1 MIDVSEIKENTR
13 QRIGKRIAELRRER
27 GLSQEELAGRIG
39 IHQSA
44 LNRIE
49 MGRHS
54 TTVGMIAAI
63 AAAMDC
69 RVEIITNDTTENV
82 GNKLNLNKY
91 DEH

>member
-1 MIDVSEIKENTR
+1 MIDVPGIKENTR

-27 GLSQEELAGRIG
+27 GLSQEELASRIG

-69 RVEIITNDTTENV
+69 RVEIITNATTENV
-82 GNKLNLNKY
+82 GNNLNLIKN